1 MLCYFYHVKTVSIY
15 LNYSQDVGARI
26 FRPTF
31 EKLHAAFT
39 EDWVLV
45 NVKINSIV
53 SSTAYGEVYI
63 NLSKNTV
70 NRSAYN
76 TELLPVTSVL
86 LAVTPIKKT
95 RDERFLAW
103 GVNYGFWS
111 YLNSGRKAKVFSHVV
126 HSSLLC
132 VKKYHPK

>member
-1 MLCYFYHVKTVSIY
+1 MKTVSIH

-31 EKLHAAFT
+31 EKLLAAFT
-39 EDWVLV
+39 EDWVV
-45 NVKINSIV
+45 VKVKINSIV

-76 TELLPVTSVL
+76 TELLLVTSVL

-111 YLNSGRKAKVFSHVV
+111 YLNSGQKAKVFSHVV

>member
-1 MLCYFYHVKTVSIY
+1 MLCYFYHVKTVSIH

-31 EKLHAAFT
+31 EKLLEAFT
-39 EDWVLV
+39 EDWVVV

-70 NRSAYN
+70 DRSAYN
-76 TELLPVTSVL
+76 TELLPETSVL
-86 LAVTPIKKT
+86 LAVTSHKKDT
-95 RDERFLAW
+95 GWA
-103 GVNYGFWS
+103 
-111 YLNSGRKAKVFSHVV
+111 FSR
-126 HSSLLC
+126 LGM
-132 VKKYHPK
+132 

>member
-1 MLCYFYHVKTVSIY
+1 MQNESRIYMLCYFYRVKTVSIY

-31 EKLHAAFT
+31 EKLLEAFT
-39 EDWVLV
+39 EDWVVV

-70 NRSAYN
+70 DRSAYN
-76 TELLPVTSVL
+76 TELLPETSVL
-86 LAVTPIKKT
+86 LAVTSHKKDT
-95 RDERFLAW
+95 
-103 GVNYGFWS
+103 G
-111 YLNSGRKAKVFSHVV
+111 
-126 HSSLLC
+126 
-132 VKKYHPK
+132 

>member
-1 MLCYFYHVKTVSIY
+1 MLCYFCHVKTVSIH

-31 EKLHAAFT
+31 EKLLAALT
-39 EDWVLV
+39 EDWVV
-45 NVKINSIV
+45 VKVKIKSIV

-103 GVNYGFWS
+103 GCKLWILV
-111 YLNSGRKAKVFSHVV
+111 
-126 HSSLLC
+126 LL
-132 VKKYHPK
+132 KLWTESQSF

>member
-1 MLCYFYHVKTVSIY
+1 MQNESRIYMLCYFYHVKTVSIH

-31 EKLHAAFT
+31 EKLLEAFT
-39 EDWVLV
+39 EDWVVV

-70 NRSAYN
+70 DRSAYN
-76 TELLPVTSVL
+76 IELLPVTSVL

-103 GVNYGFWS
+103 GCKLWILV
-111 YLNSGRKAKVFSHVV
+111 
-126 HSSLLC
+126 LL
-132 VKKYHPK
+132 KLWTESQSF

>member
-1 MLCYFYHVKTVSIY
+1 MLCYFYHVKTVSIH

-31 EKLHAAFT
+31 EKLLAAFT
-39 EDWVLV
+39 EDWVV
-45 NVKINSIV
+45 VKVKINSIV

-76 TELLPVTSVL
+76 IELLPVTSVL

-103 GVNYGFWS
+103 GCKLWILV
-111 YLNSGRKAKVFSHVV
+111 
-126 HSSLLC
+126 LL
-132 VKKYHPK
+132 KLWTESQSF